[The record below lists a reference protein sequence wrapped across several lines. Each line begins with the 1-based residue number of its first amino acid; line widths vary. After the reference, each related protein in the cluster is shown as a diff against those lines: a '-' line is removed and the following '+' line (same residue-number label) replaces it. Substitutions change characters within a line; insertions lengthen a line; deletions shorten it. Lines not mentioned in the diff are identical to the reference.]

1 MISPEER
8 AKRRY
13 QVDQVHHSSRMEG
26 REPSPETIAL
36 SEQWVNGDITIEEWI
51 DRAQDKYRK

>member
-1 MISPEER
+1 MISDEER

-13 QVDQVHHSSRMEG
+13 QVDQAHHSSRMEG
-26 REPSPETIAL
+26 KEPSLETLRL
-36 SEQWVNGDITIEEWI
+36 SELWVNGDITIEEWI